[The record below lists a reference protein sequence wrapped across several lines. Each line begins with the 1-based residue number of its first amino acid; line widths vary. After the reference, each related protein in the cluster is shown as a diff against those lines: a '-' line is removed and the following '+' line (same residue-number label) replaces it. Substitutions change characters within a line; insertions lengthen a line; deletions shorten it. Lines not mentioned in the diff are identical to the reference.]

1 MKKIKSLFF
10 LSLLCFS
17 TSLNLFSMDIVDV
30 ADTTFEQELN
40 QIEKDFYEKRES
52 VYVAVRRD
60 LLRMTER
67 GDLYNVQDLNQ
78 VKSICGNLES
88 FLKKVME
95 TRSQE
100 DLIEL
105 SSFVFDQIHFLR
117 SHLCENSLEGEA
129 LNSFVDVARKFLRL
143 NKYLTRNEQEAKLLF
158 DYSVKIGDLETF
170 AKYLDEVRGY
180 VGLFDFLSTHLIV
193 FPEFNMFKDDVL
205 SVLSKSGYLDIVQF
219 LGSNLD
225 RDQFKIL
232 INLEKIKEVCVC
244 GFVRSVL
251 SSAIYSRNI
260 TLITFLLEH
269 GAIVSC
275 MQVQDAC
282 RVNNHDI
289 LTFLYRI
296 NPQAFHEFA
305 ASNENDIFQERYDKF
320 MKEVN

>member
-10 LSLLCFS
+10 LGLFCFS
-17 TSLNLFSMDIVDV
+17 TSFNLFSMDTVGV
-30 ADTTFEQELN
+30 GFEQELN
-40 QIEKDFYEKRES
+40 QIEKDFYWKGES
-52 VYVAVRRD
+52 VYVAVENN
-60 LLRMTER
+60 LLRRIEE
-67 GDLYNVQDLNQ
+67 GGEYKEYDVQDLNQ
-78 VKSICGNLES
+78 VRSVCDNLES
-88 FLKKVME
+88 LLKKVME

-100 DLIEL
+100 DLIKL
-105 SSFVFDQIHFLR
+105 SNFVFDQILFLKDCF
-117 SHLCENSLEGEA
+117 CENGPEGEA
-129 LNSFVDVARKFLRL
+129 LNSFVDIARKFLRL
-143 NKYLTRNEQEAKLLF
+143 NKYLTRNEQEAKLLL

-170 AKYLDEVRGY
+170 AKYLDVVRGD
-180 VGLFDFLSTHLIV
+180 VGLFDFLSTHLII
-193 FPEFNMFKDDVL
+193 FPGFNRLKDDILNVL
-205 SVLSKSGYLDIVQF
+205 SIRGYLDIVQF